1 MFKYFKRLFK
11 KPVDTIELLPKLLR
25 EGNSQLL
32 QKVEV
37 KPLAR
42 NVISDDLVA
51 KLQYRQTLAKASF
64 PRKIDL
70 LKRYPW

>member
-51 KLQYRQTLAKASF
+51 RLQYRQMLATASF
-64 PRKIDL
+64 RRKVDL